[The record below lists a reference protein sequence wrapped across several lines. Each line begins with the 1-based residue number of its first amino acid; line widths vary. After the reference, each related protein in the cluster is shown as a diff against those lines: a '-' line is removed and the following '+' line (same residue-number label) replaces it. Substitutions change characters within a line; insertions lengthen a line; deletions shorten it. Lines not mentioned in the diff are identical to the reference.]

1 MSIDNSHNHID
12 FNKLA
17 AFMDGNLP
25 FDEMESMEAHISSD
39 MHLSAMLNEID
50 ELDNQIIDNMYPSDI
65 VNDDLSDKFEL
76 PVVDSSFSSIDF
88 SYPTDSS
95 MDLMSSLYAV
105 GLSDSIDLPHLD
117 VSDDG
122 MQDDLTDNIDDTSS
136 LDIF

>member
-1 MSIDNSHNHID
+1 MSIENSLNHID

-25 FDEMESMEAHISSD
+25 FDEMESMEDHISSD
-39 MHLSAMLNEID
+39 MQLSAMLNEID

-65 VNDDLSDKFEL
+65 VNDELSDNIDL
-76 PVVDSSFSSIDF
+76 PVVDSSFSYIVF
-88 SYPTDSS
+88 SNPTDSS
-95 MDLMSSLYAV
+95 IDLMSSLYAV
-105 GLSDSIDLPHLD
+105 SLSDDIDLPHLD

-122 MQDDLTDNIDDTSS
+122 MQDDLSDNIDDSNS

>member
-1 MSIDNSHNHID
+1 MSIDNSNNHID

-25 FDEMESMEAHISSD
+25 FDEMENMEAHISSD

>member
-1 MSIDNSHNHID
+1 MSIDNSPNHID

-25 FDEMESMEAHISSD
+25 FDEMENMEAHISSD

>member
-1 MSIDNSHNHID
+1 MSTDNSINHID

-39 MHLSAMLNEID
+39 MQLSAMINEID

-65 VNDDLSDKFEL
+65 VNDELSDNIDL
-76 PVVDSSFSSIDF
+76 PVVDSSFSYINF
-88 SYPTDSS
+88 SNPTDSS
-95 MDLMSSLYAV
+95 IDLMSSLYAV
-105 GLSDSIDLPHLD
+105 SLSDDIDLPHLD
-117 VSDDG
+117 VLDDG
-122 MQDDLTDNIDDTSS
+122 MQDDLTHNTDDSNS